1 MALSAEPLSGRLVL
15 VTGASRG
22 IGRATAAALGTAG
35 ARVVMVARGV
45 EALELAARALG
56 ARACVADVADEDAVS
71 ALAASLDEAP
81 DIVVHAAGAF
91 ALAPIET
98 TSVADFDRQLAV
110 NLRAAF
116 LLMRAFVPAMR
127 ARGSGH
133 FVSIGS
139 IAGRQPFPA
148 NGAYAASK
156 FGLRALHAVL
166 DAELRGSGVRSTLV
180 EPAATDTPLWDA
192 VDRAANPALPERAV
206 MLDPAAVAAAVQYAV
221 TQPSAVAVQ
230 NVILER
236 A

>member
-1 MALSAEPLSGRLVL
+1 MASSAEPLAGRLVV

-22 IGRATAAALGTAG
+22 IGRATAATLGAAG
-35 ARVVMVARGV
+35 ARVVMVARGA
-45 EALELAARALG
+45 EALELAARTLG
-56 ARACVADVADEDAVS
+56 ARACVADVADEAAVT
-71 ALAASLDEAP
+71 ALASSLDDVP
-81 DIVVHAAGAF
+81 DVVVHAAGAF

-98 TSVADFDRQLAV
+98 TSVASFDRQIAV

-116 LLMRAFVPAMR
+116 LLMRTFVPPMR
-127 ARGSGH
+127 ARGTGH

-166 DAELRGSGVRSTLV
+166 DAELGGSGVRSTLI

-192 VDRAANPALPERAV
+192 VDHAANPGLPERAA
-206 MLDPAAVAAAVQYAV
+206 MLDPAAIAAAVQYAV
-221 TQPSAVAVQ
+221 TQPSAVAVK

>member
-1 MALSAEPLSGRLVL
+1 MASSAEPLAGRTAL
-15 VTGASRG
+15 VTGGSRG
-22 IGRATAAALGTAG
+22 IGRAAAAALIGAG
-35 ARVVMVARGV
+35 ARTTIVARDADGLAQA
-45 EALELAARALG
+45 ALEIGAHAHAADM
-56 ARACVADVADEDAVS
+56 ADTEAVR
-71 ALAASLDEAP
+71 ALAAAIGSP
-81 DIVVHAAGAF
+81 VDIVVHAAGAF
-91 ALAPIET
+91 ALAPIEH
-98 TSVADFDRQLAV
+98 TSVEAFDRQIAV

-139 IAGRQPFPA
+139 IAGRQPFPS

-166 DAELRGSGVRSTLV
+166 DAELRGTGVRATLV
-180 EPAATDTPLWDA
+180 EPAATDTTLWEAIDRGAHPGLPDA
-192 VDRAANPALPERAV
+192 AA
-206 MLDPAAVAAAVQYAV
+206 MLDPAAVGAAVLYAV
-221 TQPSAVAVQ
+221 TQPAAVAVQ